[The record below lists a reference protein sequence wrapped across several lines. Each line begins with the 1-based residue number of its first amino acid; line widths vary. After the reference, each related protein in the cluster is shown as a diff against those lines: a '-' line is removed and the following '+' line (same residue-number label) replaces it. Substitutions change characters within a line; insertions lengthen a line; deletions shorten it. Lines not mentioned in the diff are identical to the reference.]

1 MIHPANLGKNERF
14 PFLRVKS
21 RPHSKHH
28 MLLAALKLQL
38 AALVTVAG
46 IDTADIKSD
55 VVKTEL
61 TKLEAAQKTATGGT
75 GGDVNKAVND
85 AVQAITKAA
94 EGGDADANYAI
105 ALWSRLGVVNGLDA
119 NTVLGMYDKA
129 AKGGNVP
136 AMSELGGLLLQNFPQ
151 DVEKVKQGIKLIQ
164 DAEAKD
170 NAAARRLL
178 AQITLQGVPA
188 AGIERDITKA
198 LGLLEKGSAAKDGE
212 ATYNLAQVYAS
223 GISERQQDGTPKEV
237 LKADE
242 AKALEYLKKAVEQEH
257 APAMNDYGARMF
269 QGDKDGKGK
278 DPKAAID
285 LFKKAADKGNAAA
298 HRLLG
303 SIYEQGLGEQ
313 TKDIKKAAEHYLT
326 AARGNDGVAQLW
338 MGNVTQTGLL
348 ADTAQ
353 GKKQEDLKPEDI
365 LINPNPSQALNFY
378 RLAAQNGLPQAMY
391 NVGIFYENGAVVDK
405 DANKAFALVQRAAT
419 SGIPVAAF
427 RLGSYYQQGLG
438 VAQDIV
444 AAAAWFERAAKAGV
458 PAAQLVYGVML
469 ENGSGVEQSIAA
481 AAAMYENAA
490 DQGLAQAMVNLA
502 QIYERGAIGGA
513 KNLARAWEYASLAVD
528 ASNGDA
534 KAKEYRDKL
543 GAGLSKAELDKATKS
558 YEEKKA
564 AMKTTAA
571 GAAPAAAPA
580 PSSGAG
586 SGKK

>member
-1 MIHPANLGKNERF
+1 
-14 PFLRVKS
+14 
-21 RPHSKHH
+21 

-46 IDTADIKSD
+46 INTDDIKSD
-55 VVKTEL
+55 AVKTEL
-61 TKLEAAQKTATGGT
+61 TKLEAAQKSASGGT
-75 GGDVNKAVND
+75 GGDVNQAINA

-105 ALWSRLGVVNGLDA
+105 ALWSRLGVINGLDA
-119 NTVLGMYDKA
+119 NTVLSMYDKA
-129 AKGGNVP
+129 SKGGNVP
-136 AMSELGGLLLQNFPQ
+136 AMSELGGILLQNFPQ
-151 DVEKVKQGIKLIQ
+151 DTDKVKQGIKLIQ

-170 NAAARRLL
+170 NAAARRAL

-188 AGIERDITKA
+188 AGIERDVTKA

-212 ATYNLAQVYAS
+212 ATYNLAQAYAA
-223 GISERQQDGTPKEV
+223 GIAERQQDGTPKEL
-237 LKADE
+237 LKQDE

-285 LFKKAADKGNAAA
+285 LFTKASIKGNAAA

-313 TKDIKKAAEHYLT
+313 TKDIKKAAEHYMT

-348 ADTAQ
+348 ADSAQ
-353 GKKQEDLKPEDI
+353 GKKQEELKPEDV
-365 LINPNPSQALNFY
+365 LIAPNPSQALTFY
-378 RLAAQNGLPQAMY
+378 RLAAQSGLPQAMY

-405 DANKAFALVQRAAT
+405 DPLKAFQLVQKAAT

-458 PAAQLVYGVML
+458 PQAQLVYGVML
-469 ENGSGVEQSIAA
+469 ENGSGVEPSIAA
-481 AAAMYENAA
+481 AAAMYEKAA
-490 DQGLAQAMVNLA
+490 DQGNAQAMVNLA
-502 QIYERGAIGGA
+502 QIYERGAIGGS
-513 KNLARAWEYASLAVD
+513 KNPARAWEYASLAVD

-534 KAKEYRDKL
+534 KAKEYRDTIAK
-543 GAGLSKAELDKATKS
+543 GLSKAELEKATKS

-564 AMKTTAA
+564 KLTAP
-571 GAAPAAAPA
+571 AAPAAPA
-580 PSSGAG
+580 PSSGSG
-586 SGKK
+586 SSKSKKDR